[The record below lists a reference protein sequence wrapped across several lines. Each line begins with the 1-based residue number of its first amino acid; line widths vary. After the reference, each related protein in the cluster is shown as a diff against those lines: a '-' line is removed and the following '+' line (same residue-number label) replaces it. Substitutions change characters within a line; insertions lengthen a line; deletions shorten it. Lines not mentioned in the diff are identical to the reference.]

1 MQTGDIMQTILT
13 ILLAVCNQFFEFFSA
28 YYIARTYIHKSYKP
42 QIKDFVPY
50 FAILIAYFVAH
61 GQMGVGLW
69 CFAQIVYMIYLCSLI
84 RETPLNRF
92 MLFCLVH
99 CSMLVLEGF
108 TAIPLLFCMKMFAPS
123 DTQMT
128 FLANFLILFITVLVF
143 HIPFVKGLYDKI
155 RQGRTPVRFIL
166 LNSYMILLF
175 ALLFNKLHPGN
186 TYQAYVV
193 FFCLG
198 LFLLALNL
206 WLLYYDQRTRL
217 QQQEIDSYQKN
228 MPIYDSL
235 IHEIRANQHEYVN
248 RLQSLAN
255 LPVMYKDYDA
265 LSKALQSYSQEFAN
279 PMANYPL
286 LQINMPLLAAS
297 LYSMASHAQ
306 EKGITLQFDIVNAVL
321 KSHTPE
327 HELTD
332 YITILTQNAIEA
344 CKEDDTVYALLD
356 SKGGTVR
363 YEIRNPVPAMISPEE
378 IGNFFKRGYSTKQT
392 QAGSDAASK
401 RTDSAAYKQ
410 AGDKRG
416 LGLYYFPTNL
426 IKAGGS
432 IGADCVDY
440 DGTYYMIFRLMV

>member
-1 MQTGDIMQTILT
+1 MQTLLT
-13 ILLAVCNQFFEFFSA
+13 ILLAACNQFFEFFSA

-42 QIKDFVPY
+42 QAKDFVPY
-50 FAILIAYFVAH
+50 FAILIAYFISH

-69 CFAQIVYMIYLCSLI
+69 CFAQIVYLIYFCSLI

-108 TAIPLLFCMKMFAPS
+108 TAVPLLLCMKMFAPS

-128 FLANFLILFITVLVF
+128 FLANFLVLFITILVF

-155 RQGRTPVRFIL
+155 RQGRTPIRFIL
-166 LNSYMILLF
+166 LNSYMVLLF
-175 ALLFNKLHPGN
+175 ALLFNKIHPGN

-235 IHEIRANQHEYVN
+235 IQEIRAGQHEYAN
-248 RLQSLAN
+248 HLQSLAN
-255 LPVMYKDYDA
+255 LSVMYKDYDS
-265 LSKALQSYSQEFAN
+265 LSRALQSYSQEFSN

-321 KSHTPE
+321 ESHSPE

-344 CKEDDTVYALLD
+344 CKAGDTVYALLD
-356 SKGGTVR
+356 SKDGAVR

-392 QAGSDAASK
+392 QSGSDAASE
-401 RTDSAAYKQ
+401 RADSAASMQ
-410 AGDKRG
+410 ADDKRG
-416 LGLYYFPTNL
+416 LGLYYLQTNVT
-426 IKAGGS
+426 KAGGS
-432 IGADCVDY
+432 VGADCVCY
-440 DGTYYMIFRLMV
+440 EGSYFIIFRLIL

>member
-1 MQTGDIMQTILT
+1 MQTLLT
-13 ILLAVCNQFFEFFSA
+13 FLLAACNNFFEFFSA

-42 QIKDFVPY
+42 QARDFIPY
-50 FAILIAYFVAH
+50 ILLLGSYLISNGQTGVA
-61 GQMGVGLW
+61 LW
-69 CFAQIVYMIYLCSLI
+69 CFAQIIYLVYFCSLI
-84 RETPLNRF
+84 HETPLNRF

-108 TAIPLLFCMKMFAPS
+108 AVVPLLLCMKMFAPS

-128 FLANFLILFITVLVF
+128 FLANFLVLFITILVF

-155 RQGRTPVRFIL
+155 RQGRTPIRFIL
-166 LNSYMILLF
+166 LNSYMVLLF
-175 ALLFNKLHPGN
+175 ALLFNKIHPGN
-186 TYQAYVV
+186 IYQACVV

-206 WLLYYDQRTRL
+206 WLLYYDQRTRF

-235 IHEIRANQHEYVN
+235 IQEIRANQHEYAN
-248 RLQSLAN
+248 HLQSLAN
-255 LPVMYKDYDA
+255 LSVMYKDYDS
-265 LSKALQSYSQEFAN
+265 LSSALQSYSQEFSN

-306 EKGITLQFDIVNAVL
+306 EKGITLQFDIVNTVL
-321 KSHTPE
+321 ESHAPE

-344 CKEDDTVYALLD
+344 CKAGDTIYALLD
-356 SKGGTVR
+356 SKDGAVQ
-363 YEIRNPVPAMISPEE
+363 YEIRNPVSAMISPEE

-392 QAGSDAASK
+392 QPGSDAASG
-401 RTDSAAYKQ
+401 RADSAAYGQ
-410 AGDKRG
+410 ADDKHG
-416 LGLYYFPTNL
+416 LGLYYLQTNVT
-426 IKAGGS
+426 KSGGS
-432 IGADCVDY
+432 VGTDCVCY
-440 DGTYYMIFRLMV
+440 EGGYFIIFRLIL

>member
-1 MQTGDIMQTILT
+1 MQTLLT
-13 ILLAVCNQFFEFFSA
+13 FLLAACNNFFEFFSA

-42 QIKDFVPY
+42 QARDFIPY
-50 FAILIAYFVAH
+50 ILLLGSYLISNGQTGVA
-61 GQMGVGLW
+61 LW
-69 CFAQIVYMIYLCSLI
+69 CFAQIIYLVYFCSLI
-84 RETPLNRF
+84 QETPLNRF

-108 TAIPLLFCMKMFAPS
+108 AAVPLLLCMKVFAPS
-123 DTQMT
+123 DMQMT
-128 FLANFLILFITVLVF
+128 FLANFLVLFITILVF

-166 LNSYMILLF
+166 LNSYMVLLF
-175 ALLFNKLHPGN
+175 VLLFNKIHPGN
-186 TYQAYVV
+186 TYQSYVV

-235 IHEIRANQHEYVN
+235 IQEIRANQHEYAN
-248 RLQSLAN
+248 HLQSLAN
-255 LPVMYKDYDA
+255 LSVMYKDYDS
-265 LSKALQSYSQEFAN
+265 LSRALQSYSQELSN
-279 PMANYPL
+279 PMSNYPL

-306 EKGITLQFDIVNAVL
+306 EKGITLQFDIVNAML
-321 KSHTPE
+321 ESHAPE

-344 CKEDDTVYALLD
+344 CKAGDTVYALLD
-356 SKGGTVR
+356 SKDGAVR

-392 QAGSDAASK
+392 QSGSDAASE
-401 RTDSAAYKQ
+401 RADSTASKQ
-410 AGDKRG
+410 ADDKRG
-416 LGLYYFPTNL
+416 LGLYYLQTNVT
-426 IKAGGS
+426 KSGGS
-432 IGADCVDY
+432 VGADCVCY
-440 DGTYYMIFRLMV
+440 EGSNFIIFRLIL